1 MRYLGLDLGSRTL
14 GLALS
19 DPTGMIAT
27 SLTVLRHREDYN
39 GLAKALEPYLKE
51 YNIEALVLGF
61 PKNMNNTIGPKGEL
75 ALRFQTLLEDTY
87 HLPVYLQDERLSTV
101 EATQVL
107 LAQDASRAK
116 RKQVVDGVA
125 ATIILQSF
133 LDKKRRDEE
142 K

>member
-39 GLAKALEPYLKE
+39 GLVKALEPYLKE

-61 PKNMNNTIGPKGEL
+61 PKNMNNTIGPKGKL

-87 HLPVYLQDERLSTV
+87 HLPVHLQDERLSTV